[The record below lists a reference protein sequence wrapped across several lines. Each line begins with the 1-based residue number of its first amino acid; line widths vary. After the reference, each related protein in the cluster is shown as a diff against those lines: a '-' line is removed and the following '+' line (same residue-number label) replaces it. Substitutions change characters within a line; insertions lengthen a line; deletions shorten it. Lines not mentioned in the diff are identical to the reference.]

1 MSSLAETLVV
11 RVGARTRGRRNPS
24 IIAPE
29 SESNPGEW
37 QGSQIYLPLSRTT
50 LGDISIILHLVYV
63 PMCITKCYEH
73 KRLVTR
79 NSESNPGPA
88 KKPPR

>member
-50 LGDISIILHLVYV
+50 LGDISIILHL
-63 PMCITKCYEH
+63 H
-73 KRLVTR
+73 KRILRRVTSYELVGIEPR
-79 NSESNPGPA
+79 PR
-88 KKPPR
+88 KKTTEMSGLAE